1 MTSYYRK
8 NGKKGYTLA
17 EVLTTVM
24 ILLILMAI
32 AVPAIFSIRRNLRQK
47 ALDNKAE
54 LIYTAV
60 QNNLV
65 KLQSNGNSSL
75 YDGEKTAKA
84 MGRTPSD
91 ATKEQKLYYALSSE
105 KADTTRAAS
114 VLVTTDTV
122 DGELYNNFW
131 VVEYNPDS
139 ASVYAVFYSESGDIP
154 DYNPNVYDSF
164 RYKDNR
170 LSDGA
175 RIGYYGGD
183 ALDSSNT
190 AVLAPKITVTNE
202 EKLVAT
208 ITCMRQGQDNKPLS
222 FDVVLTDDQGN
233 QLNLKYKASG
243 DKLVHAQDDLH
254 IGDKSEADANEES
267 SIVGRSY
274 TLKITLDDLKSDAT
288 RFVSLYGA
296 KNSYLESTHMT
307 PLRAGTALNIKVTVR
322 SDNHKVDG
330 LFTQCDTNSLF
341 ADQST
346 SENAVIYYGRHLQN
360 LDQGSGVIDSIKTAQ
375 LGNSIHFEEQEDKET
390 DDTTSWYSCYG
401 DQAFTPITNN
411 NLQSFTGDR
420 SMAIYHLTVKDGVDI
435 ASVDGTGTTG
445 KKGAGLFA
453 VLNDP
458 MTVENLR
465 LAGTTITITGDG
477 KEKVSAGAIAGETI
491 GSVKISNCEVYLDTE
506 DVEGKN
512 ENDVWISGAGIQGG
526 LIGRTNKKQGSSS
539 AEIQNS
545 FAATVIDG
553 GTYGKAGG
561 LIGRADG
568 MVLITR
574 SYADC
579 YLTGNV
585 IGGMVAEVSNQTS
598 VQIAYC
604 YTAGYQKPL
613 GENCKAAGFVAIS
626 TATDTEI
633 QNGYT
638 VVCYLEDRDSSSNPT
653 IYAVSSHAKDSV
665 YYLNAGKNVEQD
677 IGGTK
682 KTYAELSNKA
692 KMASLLNGENGD
704 AFTTST
710 TTYAYN
716 LRNQGLTNYSYPSLK
731 DVPHYGDWQA
741 SYEAGSLVYYEK
753 YQTEENEYTY
763 GFFGGNVQTSLS
775 DDLTI
780 VGDGYGIVYTES
792 ALEKLDGFIVS
803 YQNSSDAE
811 KLEEWKVDCN
821 SSETSKFQ
829 VSVRDADTGNTET
842 YVIFPLPEKIMKAQA
857 IEGVY
862 YQKLTVDGASKK
874 ELANNG
880 TEEQVDSDVT
890 TEVMSGKTF
899 YFNPHF
905 AKTVETADQAPENIS
920 SIYLR
925 TPRQL
930 YHMSLYY
937 QDYASLLRRSTAFIQ
952 ELDIDYNT
960 PYEWNE
966 YGYVESAVTVQSP
979 IGVAENGTI
988 TPFASTYRGGGH
1000 EIRGISFATRGTAV
1014 GFIGENQG
1022 SIQNVFL
1029 VSDWQNDDFTGTTGV
1044 SNPYLSYTGTIGSNR
1059 NVYMGALAGINKGT
1073 IQNCAVCG
1081 YSMGR
1086 DGIVYVQR
1094 NGTLYMGGLTGSNQG
1109 NIYNSEVDA
1118 PVVNASVLYGN
1129 AYLGGFAG
1137 ENIGS
1142 GLIRNSYAVG
1152 NVSIEYSKGANC
1164 VLGGFTARNTG
1175 VLRGDYCA
1183 VALGAAGTSKTYG
1196 FAPKGGGVVSS
1207 DCYYLSGG
1215 TFQYLNDMLPFG
1227 NDQGAGASVDYED
1240 MLEKAANGTKA
1251 AESKYHGVTAEDNYP
1266 FNVVVNK
1273 DGQKVHYGNWQ
1284 IPVNLGSIGVIYW
1297 EHEEGGANDGYHFAY
1312 IGYKASSLDPTSV
1325 LDKVGDSTLCTRH
1338 DDGGRITEY
1347 GYGYYY
1353 AEDSTKPDSTM
1364 DYFQVGNENT
1374 TASADLTD
1382 QLDGVNVV
1390 AYTTAPAIGIDSR
1403 DQTASYMKMT
1413 ATDRTA
1419 NGIWQFNYNSQTYTF
1434 TINPFFANA
1443 MQYGSN
1449 SQNYAGI
1456 QSTTITVLE
1465 NGFEVQSTTN
1475 EVMPGETGNEYQ
1487 IRSAEQLEYLNWNY
1501 RTGVATTTLDKT
1513 SDTDYDYLKNVYG
1526 YTYLGY
1532 MNNIGKV
1539 SESMYYWTGSE
1550 SPYPREWKKL
1560 EQGTVDGNGW
1570 NMVQG
1575 YIEKNS
1581 NYWKFIEDPN
1591 GQTYTYTRCD
1601 TYPWQGRYYWKVV
1614 TETGYWKW
1622 VGDGEP
1628 IAKDSDG
1635 NTLDSSNY
1643 ELLETGEKKY
1653 SWTQSHDVDADMEPK
1668 GNTVFTQIGSL
1679 YDAKAATDTGATQ
1692 VYMTYFNGTYDGN
1705 TYYIKNIEM
1714 NSTNTTTGLFGSIVG
1729 AKVSNV
1735 ILYSDKGNYI
1745 QRNSGFERSWHV
1757 LGGMCGLAA
1766 VGQGNSAKDVKISNC
1781 TVSGYTIQ
1789 DNTSNGSY
1797 GNTSIG
1803 GMFGMSTMDLSECT
1817 EVNTIVVNTQEFL
1830 RRWETVRTGGLV
1842 GSMRG
1847 TITNC
1852 YTGGE
1857 IICTDACLK
1866 NSNGGNGRGSM
1877 VMLAGISGGIYI
1889 KHAGN
1894 LLALLGDSILGIEDW
1909 SNDTEDNTQPCIHPA
1924 TIIKNCYTYVKMP
1937 SDATGIFSI
1946 QPIGSNGETPNEN
1959 GRNYHVRISIEIC
1972 YYYKDNIPVQK
1983 PYTGILS
1990 WSNVDNTAIPISWEE
2005 MSGEKTVD
2013 STIGGITGEGAVVV
2027 TGNFI
2032 KLLNGKDDNNNADG
2046 PFTEVTKTEN
2056 GQTVTG
2062 KYSFP
2067 GNRTDLD
2074 GENYPFPTILT
2085 QKTRSGS
2092 DVHVHY
2098 GEWPLEGIYW
2108 ENSRASMD
2116 IFEDLD
2122 TTQQDENG
2130 QPMALKQF
2138 NLKSNLKGENSLGD
2152 KLTLDNFTVEYSNG
2166 DVEDSI
2172 ETQAFSADAGE
2183 DEIVDGFSDRYG
2195 EGADTS
2201 TFTSAGGTDEI
2212 QIGSRI
2218 LDRKDYIAEI
2228 TDLKY
2233 SKEKEC
2239 YVATVKALKTGT
2251 TVVTVRTTVNG
2262 QEYSASFSLTVT
2274 ANFTVYS
2281 NPAEIQQELY
2291 ATSDEI
2297 TLYAV
2302 PTALA
2307 VSNSE
2312 TSFVGSADEED
2323 IETFSSGSETVDMI
2337 SDIDTEGSTE
2347 AFSAGDSENQNIAVY
2362 ADTNPS
2368 KNLASLMT
2376 WKITADPEGA
2386 VDLSE
2391 VYDSKFTVT
2400 SEAVVPVTLTVQG
2413 TFTYQNVEYT
2423 SYTWIN
2429 VTTTE
2434 AKKITW
2440 NTDHMTIT
2448 LGGDDTDGY
2457 TPASTKEGDLILT
2470 VPAGC
2475 LASDLSKDDFIVT
2488 ATSVQSEEADSES
2501 MERASTNGTTSIASI
2516 TGFKH
2521 EVGSETYEI
2530 TVTGSKVGSVT
2541 ISVSA
2546 LGADKKTTYDAVVTV
2561 EVLSPDGGQAVSTD
2575 SSDSDAA
2582 SDDWSDNS
2590 TDSSDF
2596 TSDNTSD
2603 WGDENDN
2610 TVDIIPNESQDD
2622 FSAEEGSW
2630 ESGDNGF

>member
-1 MTSYYRK
+1 MR
-8 NGKKGYTLA
+8 
-17 EVLTTVM
+17 
-24 ILLILMAI
+24 
-32 AVPAIFSIRRNLRQK
+32 
-47 ALDNKAE
+47 
-54 LIYTAV
+54 
-60 QNNLV
+60 LV
-65 KLQSNGNSSL
+65 R
-75 YDGEKTAKA
+75 
-84 MGRTPSD
+84 MP
-91 ATKEQKLYYALSSE
+91 
-105 KADTTRAAS
+105 
-114 VLVTTDTV
+114 
-122 DGELYNNFW
+122 
-131 VVEYNPDS
+131 
-139 ASVYAVFYSESGDIP
+139 
-154 DYNPNVYDSF
+154 
-164 RYKDNR
+164 
-170 LSDGA
+170 
-175 RIGYYGGD
+175 
-183 ALDSSNT
+183 
-190 AVLAPKITVTNE
+190 
-202 EKLVAT
+202 
-208 ITCMRQGQDNKPLS
+208 
-222 FDVVLTDDQGN
+222 
-233 QLNLKYKASG
+233 
-243 DKLVHAQDDLH
+243 
-254 IGDKSEADANEES
+254 
-267 SIVGRSY
+267 
-274 TLKITLDDLKSDAT
+274 
-288 RFVSLYGA
+288 
-296 KNSYLESTHMT
+296 
-307 PLRAGTALNIKVTVR
+307 
-322 SDNHKVDG
+322 
-330 LFTQCDTNSLF
+330 
-341 ADQST
+341 
-346 SENAVIYYGRHLQN
+346 
-360 LDQGSGVIDSIKTAQ
+360 
-375 LGNSIHFEEQEDKET
+375 
-390 DDTTSWYSCYG
+390 
-401 DQAFTPITNN
+401 
-411 NLQSFTGDR
+411 
-420 SMAIYHLTVKDGVDI
+420 
-435 ASVDGTGTTG
+435 
-445 KKGAGLFA
+445 
-453 VLNDP
+453 
-458 MTVENLR
+458 
-465 LAGTTITITGDG
+465 
-477 KEKVSAGAIAGETI
+477 
-491 GSVKISNCEVYLDTE
+491 
-506 DVEGKN
+506 
-512 ENDVWISGAGIQGG
+512 
-526 LIGRTNKKQGSSS
+526 
-539 AEIQNS
+539 
-545 FAATVIDG
+545 
-553 GTYGKAGG
+553 
-561 LIGRADG
+561 
-568 MVLITR
+568 
-574 SYADC
+574 
-579 YLTGNV
+579 
-585 IGGMVAEVSNQTS
+585 
-598 VQIAYC
+598 
-604 YTAGYQKPL
+604 
-613 GENCKAAGFVAIS
+613 
-626 TATDTEI
+626 
-633 QNGYT
+633 
-638 VVCYLEDRDSSSNPT
+638 
-653 IYAVSSHAKDSV
+653 
-665 YYLNAGKNVEQD
+665 LNAGKNAEQD
-677 IGGTK
+677 IGGTE

-716 LRNQGLTNYSYPSLK
+716 LRNQGLINYSYPSLK

-753 YQTEENEYTY
+753 YQTGESEYTY

-792 ALEKLDGFIVS
+792 ALEKLDGFIVC

-811 KLEEWKVDCN
+811 KLAEWKVDCN

-842 YVIFPLPEKIMKAQA
+842 YVIFPLPEEIMKAQA

-874 ELANNG
+874 ELADNG
-880 TEEQVDSDVT
+880 TEEQADNDVT

-905 AKTVETADQAPENIS
+905 AKTVETAEKAPETIS
-920 SIYLR
+920 TIYLR

-937 QDYASLLRRSTAFIQ
+937 QAYASLLRRSTAFIQ

-960 PYEWNE
+960 PYEWKE

-988 TPFASTYRGGGH
+988 TPFVSIYRGGGH
-1000 EIRGISFATRGTAV
+1000 EIRGISFATKGTAV

-1022 SIQNVFL
+1022 SIQNMFL

-1094 NGTLYMGGLTGSNQG
+1094 HGTLYMGGLTGSNQG

-1142 GLIRNSYAVG
+1142 GLIRNSYAIG

-1227 NDQGAGASVDYED
+1227 NDQGAGASVAYED

-1266 FNVVVNK
+1266 FNAVVNK

-1297 EHEEGGANDGYHFAY
+1297 EHEEGGANDGYHFSY

-1353 AEDSTKPDSTM
+1353 AEGSTKPDSTM

-1374 TASADLTD
+1374 TASAELTD
-1382 QLDGVNVV
+1382 QLDGVTVV

-1449 SQNYAGI
+1449 FQNYAGI

-1539 SESMYYWTGSE
+1539 SESMYFWTGSG
-1550 SPYPREWKKL
+1550 SPYPQKYTVGRDQWSGYWGWPDEKKS
-1560 EQGTVDGNGW
+1560 EYWEFVEDSNGKEYSVIRCVL
-1570 NMVQG
+1570 NNDS
-1575 YIEKNS
+1575 Y
-1581 NYWKFIEDPN
+1581 
-1591 GQTYTYTRCD
+1591 GQ
-1601 TYPWQGRYYWKVV
+1601 WYYWYEENK
-1614 TETGYWKW
+1614 TGYWKW
-1622 VGDGEP
+1622 KGDGLP
-1628 IAKDSDG
+1628 TDSNG
-1635 NTLDSSNY
+1635 NILDSNNY
-1643 ELLETGEKKY
+1643 ELIGAGEKKY

-1679 YDAKAATDTGATQ
+1679 YDANGKADTENALA
-1692 VYMTYFNGTYDGN
+1692 YISYFNGTYDGN
-1705 TYYIKNIEM
+1705 TYYIKNIEI
-1714 NSTNTTTGLFGSIVG
+1714 NSRNTVTGLFGSIVG

-1745 QRNSGFERSWHV
+1745 QRNSGYESGWHA

-1766 VGQGNSAKDVKISNC
+1766 VGQGNSAENVKISNC

-1789 DNTSNGSY
+1789 DNTTNGAYGDSN
-1797 GNTSIG
+1797 IG

-1817 EVNTIVVNTQEFL
+1817 AVNKIVLNTRASGRMES
-1830 RRWETVRTGGLV
+1830 VRTGGLV

-1847 TITNC
+1847 RITNC

-1857 IICTDACLK
+1857 ITCTQECLD
-1866 NSNGGNGRGSM
+1866 NVHYYDTWSEGSRL
-1877 VMLAGISGGIYI
+1877 MLAGISGGIYI
-1889 KHAGN
+1889 KNGGN
-1894 LLALLGDSILGIEDW
+1894 LLDLLGDSILGIDGW
-1909 SNDTEDNTQPCIHPA
+1909 SWGTGDAIGNTNECTTA
-1924 TIIKNCYTYVKMP
+1924 TTIIKNCYTYVKMP
-1937 SDATGIFSI
+1937 SNGTNITSI
-1946 QPIGSNGETPNEN
+1946 EPIGSNGETHDEN
-1959 GRNYHVRISIEIC
+1959 DRNFHVRIRIENC
-1972 YYYKDNIPVQK
+1972 YYYADNIPVQK
-1983 PYTGILS
+1983 NYGIDEYNNKF
-1990 WSNVDNTAIPISWEE
+1990 WDNIDDTAIPVSWEE
-2005 MSGEKTVD
+2005 MSGEKDVD
-2013 STIGGITGEGAVVV
+2013 STIGGITGEGAVAV

-2032 KLLNGKDDNNNADG
+2032 RLLNENKADG

-2166 DVEDSI
+2166 DVEDST

-2183 DEIVDGFSDRYG
+2183 DEVVDGFSDRYG

-2218 LDRKDYIAEI
+2218 LDQKDYIAEI

-2274 ANFTVYS
+2274 ANLTVYS

-2368 KNLASLMT
+2368 KNLASLMI

-2400 SEAVVPVTLTVQG
+2400 SEAVVPATLTVQG

-2429 VTTTE
+2429 VTTTK

-2457 TPASTKEGDLILT
+2457 TPVSTKEGDLILT

-2475 LASDLSKDDFIVT
+2475 LASDLNKDDFIVT
-2488 ATSVQSEEADSES
+2488 ATSAQSEEADSES
-2501 MERASTNGTTSIASI
+2501 LERASTNGTTSIASI

-2575 SSDSDAA
+2575 PSDSDAA

-2630 ESGDNGF
+2630 ESGENGF